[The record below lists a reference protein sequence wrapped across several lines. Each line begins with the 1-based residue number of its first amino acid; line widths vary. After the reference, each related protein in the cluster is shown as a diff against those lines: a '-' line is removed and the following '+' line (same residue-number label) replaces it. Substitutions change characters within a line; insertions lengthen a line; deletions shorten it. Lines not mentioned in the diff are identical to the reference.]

1 MMKIENLKTNWEYR
15 TFVKFLKKE
24 KLYYVMQKHKAFG
37 VTYLAS
43 IISESITSPS
53 EFSDLALNITRG
65 RLREY
70 GKDLVY
76 SQLWRFFALE
86 ELENTE
92 NDTFDHALNAGSVKY
107 SLIRALKE
115 NGYRHNERI
124 IELFK
129 KHEITPRFK

>member
-1 MMKIENLKTNWEYR
+1 MMKIENLKNNWEYR

-24 KLYYVMQKHKAFG
+24 KLYYVIQKRKAFDITHL
-37 VTYLAS
+37 VS
-43 IISESITSPS
+43 IIFNSITSPS
-53 EFSDLALNITRG
+53 EFSDLALNMTRG
-65 RLREY
+65 YLREY
-70 GKDLVY
+70 GKGLVY

-92 NDTFDHALNAGSVKY
+92 NDTFDHALDAASVKH

-115 NGYRHNERI
+115 NGYRYNERV

-129 KHEITPRFK
+129 KHELTPRFK